1 MRGILLN
8 PKTGRPQEE
17 VSLVDQNAA
26 LAEAY
31 ERTGHFKRHI
41 QFMLDRDQ
49 EIDGAIQNVGGV
61 AWRDYVPGCEY
72 MVAAPTAI
80 TGTAEA
86 LLWPAPFTF
95 IPAGFLNA
103 GKTLHLSAWGRMT
116 TAGSTPGN
124 LTLTGRYG
132 TTTGGTSLGAS
143 AASAL
148 VAAQTNITW
157 RAELDLTCYT
167 PGTAGTAQFFGMF
180 YVGLTTGVLSAGS
193 PIMIPAS
200 AAATTT
206 IDTTTAQGL
215 LLDATLGAAG
225 DTMQTMFLAFESVN

>member
-49 EIDGAIQNVGGV
+49 EIDGAIQNVGGN
-61 AWRDYVPGCEY
+61 AWRDYVLGCEY

-80 TGTAEA
+80 TGTSEA
-86 LLWPAPFTF
+86 LLWPAPYTF
-95 IPAGFLNA
+95 IPAGYLQV
-103 GKTLHLSAWGRMT
+103 GKILHLTAWGRMT

-124 LTLTGRYG
+124 LTLTARYG

-148 VAAQTNITW
+148 VASQTNITW
-157 RAELDLTCYT
+157 RAELDLWCYT
-167 PGTAGTAQFFGMF
+167 PGTAGTVQLFGIF
-180 YVGLTTGVLSAGS
+180 HAGLTTSVLSGGT
-193 PIMIPAS
+193 PIFIPAS
-200 AAATTT
+200 APATTA

-225 DTMQTMFLAFESVN
+225 DTMQTMGLMFESVN